1 MAQHVGA
8 CPGDARIFTVRQG
21 MALVLVHGRT
31 IQVVSYR
38 SSRLLNSSVSDHRLF
53 EATPHGARGGHGE
66 AQSLSVQAAR
76 QRADAT
82 TEEIVSKAVQFK
94 DDGRSDVLEV
104 IEIDE
109 PHAGP
114 SEPRTGLIA
123 ASGAASQARTATRP
137 RASISS

>member
-1 MAQHVGA
+1 M
-8 CPGDARIFTVRQG
+8 
-21 MALVLVHGRT
+21 
-31 IQVVSYR
+31 
-38 SSRLLNSSVSDHRLF
+38 LNSSVSDHRLF

-66 AQSLSVQAAR
+66 AQALSVHAAR

-114 SEPRTGLIA
+114 SEIA
-123 ASGAASQARTATRP
+123 SPSVEPG
-137 RASISS
+137 